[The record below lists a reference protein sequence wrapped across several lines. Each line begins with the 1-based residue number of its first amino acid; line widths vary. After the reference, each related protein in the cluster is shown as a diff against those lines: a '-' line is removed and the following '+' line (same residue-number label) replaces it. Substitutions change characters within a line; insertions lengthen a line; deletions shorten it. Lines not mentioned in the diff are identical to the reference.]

1 MDIMRRKI
9 VLSIVLVLAVLVL
22 LSSCRIEDDRLGIL
36 SNTKWRSAN
45 AELEFYDTTQG
56 LMKGTFGGNSATFEV
71 TYKDDV
77 LSVKYIS
84 GCDDWKGD
92 GSTVY
97 YTVYVSG
104 RTMTTAPKESG
115 RYNIFFGN
123 NEITWNREN

>member
-1 MDIMRRKI
+1 MSRKSLVF
-9 VLSIVLVLAVLVL
+9 VLSILAVLLL
-22 LSSCRIEDDRLGIL
+22 LSSCAIEDDRLGIL
-36 SNTKWRSAN
+36 ANTKWRSAN

-56 LMKGTFGGNSATFEV
+56 LMKGSFGGNSATFEV
-71 TYKDDV
+71 TYKDDM

-97 YTVYVSG
+97 YNVSIDG

-123 NEITWNREN
+123 KEIIWDRES

>member
-1 MDIMRRKI
+1 MSRKSLVF
-9 VLSIVLVLAVLVL
+9 VLSILAVLLL
-22 LSSCRIEDDRLGIL
+22 LSSCAIEDDRLGIL
-36 SNTKWRSAN
+36 ANTKWRSAN

-56 LMKGTFGGNSATFEV
+56 LMKGSFGGNSATFEV
-71 TYKDDV
+71 TYDDV

-97 YTVYVSG
+97 YNVSIDG

-123 NEITWNREN
+123 KEIIWDREN

>member
-1 MDIMRRKI
+1 MRRKSFVFI
-9 VLSIVLVLAVLVL
+9 VSVLAVLL
-22 LSSCRIEDDRLGIL
+22 LSSCAVEDDRLGIL
-36 SNTKWRSAN
+36 ANTKWRSAN

-56 LMKGTFGGNSATFEV
+56 LMKGSFGGNSATFEV
-71 TYKDDV
+71 TYKDDM

-97 YTVYVSG
+97 YNISIDA

-115 RYNIFFGN
+115 SYNIFFGN
-123 NEITWNREN
+123 KEIIWDREN